1 MQLWI
6 FFFTLFI
13 GSPAPNSY
21 ELASVRCHA
30 TQSDEKQMSI
40 EVKKKKKKERTQP
53 YYSFDLVTT
62 LWRKKTRLPSFSLSA
77 SANKELL
84 VSLISQKQH

>member
-1 MQLWI
+1 MRWTDCTNFYYFSVRSAWMQLWI
-6 FFFTLFI
+6 FFSTLFI

-40 EVKKKKKKERTQP
+40 EVKKKKKKNEPNHITV
-53 YYSFDLVTT
+53 LT
-62 LWRKKTRLPSFSLSA
+62 
-77 SANKELL
+77 
-84 VSLISQKQH
+84 